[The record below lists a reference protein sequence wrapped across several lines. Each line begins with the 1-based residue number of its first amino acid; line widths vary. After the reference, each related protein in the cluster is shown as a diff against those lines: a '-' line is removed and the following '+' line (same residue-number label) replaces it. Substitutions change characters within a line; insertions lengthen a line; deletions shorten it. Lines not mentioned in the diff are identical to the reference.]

1 VGRFCLPGSGSGSI
15 DLIESGYETLSLGDH
30 HHDDHLLHGESD
42 LNGGDGEEE
51 EGEAMEGNDDI
62 VNGDNH
68 DATTPASE
76 DKQRAGG
83 GVKRKA
89 GEAEVSEEKEGGVS
103 SVRKSSRIRILLDMR
118 KEKEE
123 AMLQGEPDLLFKLCW
138 YLL

>member
-1 VGRFCLPGSGSGSI
+1 LNPDSKP
-15 DLIESGYETLSLGDH
+15 LLLGD

-51 EGEAMEGNDDI
+51 DEAIEGNDI
-62 VNGDNH
+62 VNGDSH
-68 DATTPASE
+68 ATTPASE
-76 DKQRAGG
+76 SAGGDKQRAGG

-118 KEKEE
+118 KDKEE
-123 AMLQGEPDLLFKLCW
+123 AMLQGESDLLFKHCW
-138 YLL
+138 YPYTGTHL

>member
-1 VGRFCLPGSGSGSI
+1 
-15 DLIESGYETLSLGDH
+15 
-30 HHDDHLLHGESD
+30 
-42 LNGGDGEEE
+42 
-51 EGEAMEGNDDI
+51 MEGNDDI

-76 DKQRAGG
+76 DKHRAGG

-123 AMLQGEPDLLFKLCW
+123 AMLQGEPDLLFKYCW
-138 YLL
+138 YYTSTHLL